1 MFIVCFKIICDVDLI
16 NENNDLKEKIIM
28 FDFNKVIEFLI
39 NYIKFWGFIMYML
52 IISEVS
58 KEINLIRLLIF
69 IFIINIFN

>member
-1 MFIVCFKIICDVDLI
+1 
-16 NENNDLKEKIIM
+16 
-28 FDFNKVIEFLI
+28 
-39 NYIKFWGFIMYML
+39 MYML

>member
-28 FDFNKVIEFLI
+28 FDINKVFEFLI

-52 IISEVS
+52 IISELS